1 MTVHTKRKTFVQP
14 RMHHP
19 LNNEHMAQSKDLIRK
34 WIIIEDDP
42 NRAKYLIAFILRMFK
57 EDRIYWL
64 YTNKKDKVPSFI
76 SEDRFFCPP
85 PFRLNGVDDE
95 EVCGEIDFRWCDTPD
110 AFFKHF
116 KEINDYSGIILLDV
130 NMPAFGS
137 KDTLDEDLSDA
148 LRGFLY
154 RDQLQPSN
162 AMVTIVSSAA
172 SYTRVIK
179 QLSPHEKKVEKGGA
193 GEWSFE
199 SSTFHKDCKSVIE
212 LSDRKWQELYGKPD
226 FTLQDFLCKMA
237 ELDQHDC
244 HNWRDEIPAELI
256 RYKKKGRWDKD
267 WDMPIQLAYLIKLL
281 NFTDADQF
289 VEELEL
295 KKPSGHFLDGSVVC
309 ECLKVMGTKAKPPA
323 VFAGSL
329 GTLSFSLLGATF
341 VCWAAYRQCFKLEDQ
356 PSGDQLFMQ
365 AIKSLKS
372 NPDKK
377 NIARYKLISPP
388 QQHDTLQRTITALY
402 EMMMTMY
409 TSTLESSSGEDLLKD
424 VSLNKTGLAIRI
436 NISPKNLFAK
446 LSVRYKNK
454 IMDSGEKGDGDTCTK
469 ILQYFDLCNYCD
481 NFGSSEQPFLGAFNS
496 LKLYRAGD
504 YDSNGIIVK
513 IGNEA

>member
-1 MTVHTKRKTFVQP
+1 
-14 RMHHP
+14 
-19 LNNEHMAQSKDLIRK
+19 MAQSKDLIRK

-42 NRAKYLIAFILRMFK
+42 NRAKYLIAFILSLFK
-57 EDRIYWL
+57 EDQIYWL
-64 YTNKKDKVPSFI
+64 YTNNRDKVPSFV
-76 SEDRFFCPP
+76 SEDGLFRPP
-85 PFRLNGVDDE
+85 PFRLNGEKEE
-95 EVCGEIDFRWCDTPD
+95 EVCGKIDFRWCDNRA
-110 AFFKHF
+110 AFFEHF
-116 KEINDYSGIILLDV
+116 NEINDYNGIVLLDV

-137 KDTLDEDLSDA
+137 KDTLDEELGKA
-148 LRGFLY
+148 LKGFLCG
-154 RDQLQPSN
+154 DQLEPSKS
-162 AMVTIVSSAA
+162 MITIASSQA

-179 QLSPHEKKVEKGGA
+179 QLSPYEKKVEKGGA

-199 SSTFHKDCKSVIE
+199 TSTFHKDCKSVVE
-212 LSDRKWQELYGKPD
+212 LSDRKWQELYSNPD
-226 FTLQDFLCKMA
+226 FTLQDFLSKMA

-256 RYKKKGRWDKD
+256 RYKKKGRWDQD
-267 WDMPIQLAYLIKLL
+267 WDMPVQLAYLIKFLG
-281 NFTDADQF
+281 FTDAEKF
-289 VEELEL
+289 VKELEL

-309 ECLKVMGTKAKPPA
+309 ECLKVMGTKTKPPS
-323 VFAGSL
+323 VFPGSL

-341 VCWAAYRQCFKLEDQ
+341 VCWAAYRQCFRLEDA
-356 PSGDQLFMQ
+356 PAGDQLFKQ

-372 NPDKK
+372 TPHKK

-388 QQHDTLQRTITALY
+388 QQHDTLQKTITALY

-409 TSTLESSSGEDLLKD
+409 KSTLESSSGEDLLKD
-424 VSLNKTGLAIRI
+424 VSLNEKGLAIRI
-436 NISPKNLFAK
+436 NINPSNLFKK
-446 LSVRYKNK
+446 LSLRYKNK
-454 IMDSGEKGDGDTCTK
+454 IMKAKEEGGGDTCAK